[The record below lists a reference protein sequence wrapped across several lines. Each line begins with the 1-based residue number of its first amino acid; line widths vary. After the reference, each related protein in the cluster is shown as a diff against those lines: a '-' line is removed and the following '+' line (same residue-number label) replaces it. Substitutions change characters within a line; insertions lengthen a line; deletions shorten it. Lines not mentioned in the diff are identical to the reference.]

1 MEKEIIKAPSLI
13 LLGSAGRNAGK
24 TVAACALIEAVK
36 KRPFRLVALKVTSV
50 DHSTPACH
58 RGGEGCG
65 ACSFEGAFVLEEQ
78 TDPSSAKDTSR
89 LLAAGADR
97 VFWLRAKRTS
107 LASGFRAFLS
117 ILNGSA
123 QESLILGESNS
134 LREAVKPGLFIMLK
148 NKREPVK
155 NSAGRVAA
163 LADLTLETEGVL
175 TLEAAKVL
183 ASRLI
188 IEADGSGGVKLLI
201 SGCVPI
207 S

>member
-1 MEKEIIKAPSLI
+1 ML

-36 KRPFRLVALKVTSV
+36 KRRFPLVALKVTSV
-50 DHSTPACH
+50 DHSAPGCH

-97 VFWLRAKRTS
+97 VFWLRAGRTS
-107 LASGFRAFLS
+107 LAPGFRAFLS
-117 ILNGSA
+117 VLNGPA

-134 LREAVKPGLFIMLK
+134 LREVVQPGLFIMLK
-148 NKREPVK
+148 NKKEPVK
-155 NSAGRVAA
+155 KSAGRVAA

-175 TLEAAKVL
+175 SPEAAKVL

-188 IEADGSGGVKLLI
+188 IEAGGPGGVRPFI
-201 SGCVPI
+201 PGCAPI
-207 S
+207 GYR